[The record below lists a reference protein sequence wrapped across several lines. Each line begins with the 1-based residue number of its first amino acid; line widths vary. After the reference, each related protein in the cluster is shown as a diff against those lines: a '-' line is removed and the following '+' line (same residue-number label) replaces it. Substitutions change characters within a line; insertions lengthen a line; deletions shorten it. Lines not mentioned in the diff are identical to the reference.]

1 MPVDAKVWDSD
12 PRTAIPELLLLA
24 QDSLEVARLVSSN
37 PSNHATAASVLSGR
51 RNARIDGALASSA
64 STPVELRVH
73 LAGKYA
79 EFILANPAFEF
90 ALPFDPSMMT
100 KIPDGSLRNLAG
112 SESVDP
118 RCPVLLARLT
128 DSAPW

>member
-1 MPVDAKVWDSD
+1 MPVDAKARDSD
-12 PRTAIPELLLLA
+12 PGTAMSELLLRA
-24 QDSLEVARLVSSN
+24 QASLEVARLVSSN
-37 PSNHATAASVLSGR
+37 PSNDAKAASVLSGR

-90 ALPFDPSMMT
+90 ALPVDPSMMT